1 MKSSNSQTQ
10 THNFS
15 STTKSMEKKDPFMP
29 SMIVFDLDDC
39 LWSPEMYT
47 LHAKPSIPIE
57 GDLNPDFKV
66 NGDEREIGV
75 VSTHI
80 W

>member
-1 MKSSNSQTQ
+1 
-10 THNFS
+10 
-15 STTKSMEKKDPFMP
+15 
-29 SMIVFDLDDC
+29 
-39 LWSPEMYT
+39 MYT